1 MMREAQDNIIT
12 ILKSIA
18 PIKHKFSRK
27 NKEFDKTFKNKS
39 LETLLRNLDY
49 HPKLHDE
56 YAPSP
61 EFLNHKNQY
70 DINFQN
76 SDNYIKEFSDL
87 NNLPLVINNKNCLK
101 NGTFN
106 PDYEINPVK
115 NKEEQKLILLEKERR
130 KKERLQDRLERLK
143 KWRQSD
149 SSLDPGKYH
158 PNYDFIRKKI
168 TSVYIRQPI
177 IKINKRHEEVEKNN
191 DKNKKSNNK
200 DNKDNKDIKKE
211 DNKNNSINKNSEND
225 KNIIKEEKNNDNNKS
240 SNNNNKNGNDN
251 KDNKNNNST
260 NLNDSHSLNDNSSLN
275 NNNSSKISIIRNIK
289 RKTGRNIK
297 YRNTNLLEKN
307 SSTLSDYN
315 NTIENNNNNKST
327 NVEDLPSFHHL
338 KKLQNKNPTLPKI
351 GGRKIKNIKAIKNK
365 KNRFR
370 SSSLGNLKNPIIFKK
385 MLGRDDVLFNNQNLN
400 LISYFPN
407 YDSIMRH
414 IPSTIFK
421 YKDNPQNY
429 KKYITNKIIRGYN
442 YTPEKYFVFEYG
454 KNKIK
459 KINIYKERIKMK
471 EILKKKIEE

>member
-1 MMREAQDNIIT
+1 MMRETQDNIIS

-39 LETLLRNLDY
+39 LETLLKNLDY

-61 EFLNHKNQY
+61 EFLNHRNQY

-87 NNLPLVINNKNCLK
+87 NNLPLVMNNKNCLK

-177 IKINKRHEEVEKNN
+177 VKINKKHEEVEKNN
-191 DKNKKSNNK
+191 DKNKNNNNK
-200 DNKDNKDIKKE
+200 DKDNKKE
-211 DNKNNSINKNSEND
+211 DDKNNSNHKNSEIN
-225 KNIIKEEKNNDNNKS
+225 KSTIKDEKTNDNNKTE
-240 SNNNNKNGNDN
+240 NNNSKNGNDN
-251 KDNKNNNST
+251 KDNRNNNST

-297 YRNTNLLEKN
+297 YRNSNLLEKN

-315 NTIENNNNNKST
+315 NTIDNNNNNKST
-327 NVEDLPSFHHL
+327 NIEELPSFHHL
-338 KKLQNKNPTLPKI
+338 KKGKNKNLSLPKI
-351 GGRKIKNIKAIKNK
+351 GTRKLRNIKAIRNK

-370 SSSLGNLKNPIIFKK
+370 SSSLGNLKNPIIFRK
-385 MLGRDDVLFNNQNLN
+385 MLGRDDTLFSNQNLN

-407 YDSIMRH
+407 YDAMMPH

-442 YTPEKYFVFEYG
+442 YTPEKYFVLEYG

-459 KINIYKERIKMK
+459 KIDLYKERIKMK
-471 EILKKKIEE
+471 EILKKKVEE